1 MADKNNIG
9 IADTLLIEALEI
21 ATAQKVRKANTFKPG
36 SAARQEIEGEAASLN
51 MALNTLKISTPRK

>member
-9 IADTLLIEALEI
+9 VSDELLAEALNI
-21 ATAQKVRKANTFKPG
+21 AIAQKQRKANTFKPG

-51 MALNTLKISTPRK
+51 MALNTLKISTKK